1 MILIAINLICCLHD
15 DEKNNLETLEDAL
28 RDTVD
33 TGYTGHTVPGTV
45 DLGLN
50 GQRGHRGDR
59 GHRETVDTGDKGDTV
74 DNLERVVVKKFVQKV

>member
-1 MILIAINLICCLHD
+1 M
-15 DEKNNLETLEDAL
+15 EDAL

-33 TGYTGHTVPGTV
+33 TGYTGHTVPGTLPGTV

-59 GHRETVDTGDKGDTV
+59 GHRETVDTGDKGDTM
-74 DNLERVVVKKFVQKV
+74 DMACRFQKCKKIMKH

>member
-1 MILIAINLICCLHD
+1 MHD
-15 DEKNNLETLEDAL
+15 DEKNNIEKLEDAV
-28 RDTVD
+28 RDTAD
-33 TGYTGHTVPGTV
+33 TGYTRHTVPGTLPGTV

-50 GQRGHRGDR
+50 GQRGHRGDK